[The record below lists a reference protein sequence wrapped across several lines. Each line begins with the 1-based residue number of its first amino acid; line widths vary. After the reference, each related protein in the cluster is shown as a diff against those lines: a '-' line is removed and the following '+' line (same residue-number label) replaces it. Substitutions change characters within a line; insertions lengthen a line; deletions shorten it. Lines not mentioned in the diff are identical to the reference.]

1 MKAQSAFRATS
12 SIADILASRILSFL
26 EAYRASRLGC
36 GLELCRNPPRL
47 TTPPGF
53 YRNAPLGLCT
63 TVSLCRPRRI
73 SECGT
78 TLRRVRLT
86 LLYGGADQAFVAPDP
101 YQCSCPLVQ
110 RNRGCLVSELRFL
123 DKRPYDLLYLRLASG
138 PMQAAHAAGP
148 KREIQGSVDAYEDPG
163 KLGLAPHEHDPS
175 HARGSPGEALGYT
188 DELHAVLEASYPDA
202 VVSGTELVF
211 DLAHLGHVDSEPQE
225 SPEHQ
230 SGGLVVPLAYSPPR
244 ILGGADNGEAE
255 GAVSCGGRAPTRASN
270 EDRVSFL
277 VRFSDGPVEPSPKR
291 ILPRHPDVAGG
302 GRDRDGR
309 GPLPSCYLLEEG
321 SLIRVRHPRVTE
333 PIRRQKLYSNS

>member
-1 MKAQSAFRATS
+1 MTCPISSSAVPSTPTTATRTNSFGAKGRPGSRPRFRWLCFP
-12 SIADILASRILSFL
+12 DRLSV
-26 EAYRASRLGC
+26 RAVYVAMSTV
-36 GLELCRNPPRL
+36 NPPPCLSVGCRAERWS
-47 TTPPGF
+47 GSD
-53 YRNAPLGLCT
+53 AGT

-110 RNRGCLVSELRFL
+110 RNRGCPVSELRFL
-123 DKRPYDLLYLRLASG
+123 DKRPYNLLYLRLASG

-148 KREIQGSVDAYEDPG
+148 EREIQGSVDAYEDPG

-175 HARGSPGEALGYT
+175 HARGSPGEALGYA

-211 DLAHLGHVDSEPQE
+211 DLAHLGHVDSELQE

-230 SGGLVVPLAYSPPR
+230 SGGLVVPLAYSPSR
-244 ILGGADNGEAE
+244 ILGGAHNGEAE
-255 GAVSCGGRAPTRASN
+255 GAGSCGGRASTRAPN

-277 VRFSDGPVEPSPKR
+277 VRFSDGPVEP
-291 ILPRHPDVAGG
+291 
-302 GRDRDGR
+302 
-309 GPLPSCYLLEEG
+309 
-321 SLIRVRHPRVTE
+321 
-333 PIRRQKLYSNS
+333 